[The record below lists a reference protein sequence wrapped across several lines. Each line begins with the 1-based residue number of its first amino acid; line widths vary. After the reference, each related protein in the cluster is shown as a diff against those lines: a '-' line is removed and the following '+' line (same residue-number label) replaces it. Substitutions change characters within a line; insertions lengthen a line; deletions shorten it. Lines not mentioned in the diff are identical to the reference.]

1 MGLDPEAA
9 RAALQHFYADLP
21 KAINELLQL
30 SGVVPSE
37 WLREVAS
44 SSGSSSATSSSSGI
58 K

>member
-1 MGLDPEAA
+1 MGFDPEAA
-9 RAALQHFYADLP
+9 RAALQHFNADLP

-30 SGVVPSE
+30 SGVVPPE